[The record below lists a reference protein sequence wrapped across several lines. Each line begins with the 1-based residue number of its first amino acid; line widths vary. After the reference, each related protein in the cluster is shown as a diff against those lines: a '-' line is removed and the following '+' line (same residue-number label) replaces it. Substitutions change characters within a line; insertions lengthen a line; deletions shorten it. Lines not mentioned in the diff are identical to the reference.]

1 MSSWAGIALALRHP
15 DEDAMKSR
23 VPTYIHPLAGRA
35 LAWHGLR
42 TLASLDPPP
51 ANLFLLTAVPL
62 DESVIRDLPVRIVR
76 VAPDEWWAAA
86 LDALDESV
94 ERVLLVDAAAPTLG
108 PSLQSLVGS
117 PRDGAIVGA
126 AARLAADGVDDQE
139 VLDAVAYHTIG
150 HPSLGRLGRA
160 VYLADFLEP
169 GRTFEPEWRASL
181 RARMP
186 DAFDDVLRE
195 VVAARIAHLLQ
206 TGRRVRPE
214 TVAFWNAIAGGE

>member
-1 MSSWAGIALALRHP
+1 DVDRRRWRAAAWLHDALR
-15 DEDAMKSR
+15 DAA
-23 VPTYIHPLAGRA
+23 PI
-35 LAWHGLR
+35 GLR
-42 TLASLDPPP
+42 
-51 ANLFLLTAVPL
+51 LLVP
-62 DESVIRDLPVRIVR
+62 EWARDLPD
-76 VAPDEWWAAA
+76 P
-86 LDALDESV
+86 
-94 ERVLLVDAAAPTLG
+94 LLHG
-108 PSLQSLVGS
+108 P
-117 PRDGAIVGA
+117 AA